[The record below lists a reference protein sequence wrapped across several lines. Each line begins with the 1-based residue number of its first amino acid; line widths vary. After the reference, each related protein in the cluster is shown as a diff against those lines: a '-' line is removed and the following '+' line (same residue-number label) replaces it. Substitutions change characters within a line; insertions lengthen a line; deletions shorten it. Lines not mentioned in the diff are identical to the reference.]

1 MERYVAEPRGR
12 FARMRWYRAV
22 VRDSETGGHLRVRS
36 RVLAEEIAGALAH
49 ADAGRLPRRTT
60 PETPFDRYLCAEQV
74 PGTFASSART
84 APSSTTRSPSGP
96 TEISAGAR
104 LPR

>member
-12 FARMRWYRAV
+12 FARMRWHRAV

-49 ADAGRLPRRTT
+49 ADAGMLPRRTT

-74 PGTFASSART
+74 PGTFRLFRT
-84 APSSTTRSPSGP
+84 HGALVDDAIAVGSDGDP
-96 TEISAGAR
+96 AGAR